1 VPYTGGEGCVACATQ
16 KQSPPGAVTADTYLD
31 ASSEGTDPA
40 VQAGSYSAHRDPYD
54 PAGQERW
61 DTWFNTS
68 MGCTRELYWDDAVSL
83 GLKYDLI
90 NRTNLRG
97 VGLWNLNYGGGAP
110 ELWNALATHFA
121 LVPGQPG
128 NLNACAGDS
137 RVTVSWTAAPT
148 TGGPV
153 TSYQVTASPGGASV
167 NVPTNVTL
175 ADMMGLTP
183 GTAYTFTVQAINAGG
198 AGVGATTSPATPT
211 GPPVA
216 TSYLTWYDKASAGMV
231 SDNIHL
237 LNPGGASASVTVSL
251 PGASPQSV
259 TVAAGGGAY
268 VTFPRGTIGGPVTV
282 TSTQPVIASQRVQFN
297 STFNE

>member
-1 VPYTGGEGCVACATQ
+1 
-16 KQSPPGAVTADTYLD
+16 
-31 ASSEGTDPA
+31 
-40 VQAGSYSAHRDPYD
+40 
-54 PAGQERW
+54 
-61 DTWFNTS
+61 
-68 MGCTRELYWDDAVSL
+68 SL

-167 NVPTNVTL
+167 NVPANVML
-175 ADMMGLTP
+175 GDMRGLTP
-183 GTAYTFTVQAINAGG
+183 WTAYTFPVEAFNAGG
-198 AGVGATTSPATPT
+198 AG
-211 GPPVA
+211 
-216 TSYLTWYDKASAGMV
+216 
-231 SDNIHL
+231 
-237 LNPGGASASVTVSL
+237 GGALTRLVDRSGRAVGSCGHAV
-251 PGASPQSV
+251 
-259 TVAAGGGAY
+259 
-268 VTFPRGTIGGPVTV
+268 
-282 TSTQPVIASQRVQFN
+282 
-297 STFNE
+297 